1 MVTIDPGPSASVML
15 HALTGIPPVDIRI
28 GHGVNSS
35 YAFGMTADYVFLED
49 LPQADERVIRAHA
62 AELIAM
68 AESLGLS
75 DVRYASDNRL
85 VVSVSDHF
93 QRLGPFTFAEEASYH
108 LGRRIHVYS
117 DEVLKNPGVSPDLVA
132 ATPL

>member
-1 MVTIDPGPSASVML
+1 ML
-15 HALTGIPPVDIRI
+15 RALTGVPPVDIRS
-28 GHGVNSS
+28 GRGDNSS

-62 AELIAM
+62 AELIAV
-68 AESLGLS
+68 ADALGLS

-93 QRLGPFTFAEEASYH
+93 QRLGPFTFAEEASYL